1 MAARVNSLGTK
12 VSLSVAQSSL
22 LPDPKLYIW
31 DVETDSLSYF
41 NFASGKT
48 MFENRPALY
57 FCNQYTYKTLITLIV
72 CMFVCLYV

>member
-1 MAARVNSLGTK
+1 MAARVNSSGTK

-48 MFENRPALY
+48 RDANGKKKVEKKKGLTF
-57 FCNQYTYKTLITLIV
+57 F
-72 CMFVCLYV
+72 FFFF